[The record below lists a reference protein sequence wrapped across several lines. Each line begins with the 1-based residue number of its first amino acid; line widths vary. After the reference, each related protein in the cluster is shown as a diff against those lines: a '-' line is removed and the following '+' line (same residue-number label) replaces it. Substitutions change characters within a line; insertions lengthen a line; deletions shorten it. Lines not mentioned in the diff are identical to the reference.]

1 VTGAAHAGF
10 ARRLA
15 ALVYDT
21 LLIAALLMVFTAVS
35 LIFTHGEAVL
45 PQTAGPWVHVYRA
58 GLIGVIAGYFV
69 LNWVRSGQTL
79 GMRAW
84 HLRTVDIV
92 GRPVKPA
99 AAVLRSLCAPLA
111 WAPAALGVLWMYL
124 DRDHL
129 AMHDRLSR
137 TRVVVLAR
145 P

>member
-1 VTGAAHAGF
+1 MTGAAHAGF

-84 HLRTVDIV
+84 HLRAVADS
-92 GRPVKPA
+92 GRPMRLQA
-99 AAVLRSLCAPLA
+99 AAGGEGQRRAEAQGSSRPLER
-111 WAPAALGVLWMYL
+111 WC
-124 DRDHL
+124 R
-129 AMHDRLSR
+129 
-137 TRVVVLAR
+137 
-145 P
+145 